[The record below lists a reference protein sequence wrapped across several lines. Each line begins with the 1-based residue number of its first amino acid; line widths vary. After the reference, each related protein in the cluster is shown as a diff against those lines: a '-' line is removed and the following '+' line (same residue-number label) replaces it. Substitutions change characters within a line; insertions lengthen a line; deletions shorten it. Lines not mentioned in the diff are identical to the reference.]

1 MTDTPEIGNS
11 RSSISTP
18 LPHGEGHGGGSVLRY
33 LLICAR
39 VLSSIFR
46 PQYFPLVGFVALF
59 LFTYLSLLPL
69 AFKGLILIIVL
80 LGTLLLP
87 RLTIRIW
94 RQMNGLKL
102 YHLRLREHRFF
113 PYLVYFLFYAFTL
126 HFINRFHLPYYM
138 GGILVGSLLIQ
149 GTCLLINVW
158 WKVSVHSA
166 GAGGVI
172 GALVAYSLLFNF
184 NPVWWLALCILVSG
198 LVGSSRMLLRQH
210 TLWQVLAGTFL
221 GILLGFFGILLKF

>member
-1 MTDTPEIGNS
+1 MNKA
-11 RSSISTP
+11 
-18 LPHGEGHGGGSVLRY
+18 
-33 LLICAR
+33 LLLGAR

-46 PQYFPLVGFVALF
+46 PQYYPLVGFLSLF

-69 AFKGLILIIVL
+69 PFKSLILLVVL

-87 RLTIRIW
+87 QLTIRFW

-102 YHLRLREHRFF
+102 HHLRLREKRFF
-113 PYLVYFLFYAFTL
+113 PYIIFILYYAFTL
-126 HFINRFHLPYYM
+126 HLLSRFRLPYYM
-138 GGILVGSLLIQ
+138 GGILVGALMIQ
-149 GTCLLINVW
+149 VSCFFINIW
-158 WKVSVHSA
+158 WKISAHNA

-172 GALVAYSLLFNF
+172 GALVAYGFLFSF
-184 NPVWWLALCILVSG
+184 NPVWWLCLCILVAG

-221 GILLGFFGILLKF
+221 GIICGFLGIILKF